1 MKQLTKRVISASIA
15 VPVIVM
21 AYYNIVTFSILVSTI
36 IFLSI
41 TEYFNIVRMRD
52 PALDLFYY
60 IILLFCG
67 IFPVFFFAFFTN
79 LGYKD
84 LIVIYLIILFFMG
97 LYAIIERETTTLLYR
112 LGSVWLGI
120 FYVGVNLSIFIPI
133 YLDFGLSYALEVLMA
148 VWVFD
153 ISAYFIGSNLGK
165 HQLFPSIS
173 PHKTYEGLIGGF
185 LGAFVFFLLY
195 PYVVEPIF
203 GKFYI
208 AGWYHALLL
217 AGMLSFTDTM
227 GDLMESKMKRDVNIK
242 DAGFI
247 MPGHG
252 GMLDRVDGLVF
263 TVPFYF
269 MYLTLFIGK

>member
-15 VPVIVM
+15 VPVIIM

-165 HQLFPSIS
+165 HQLFPC
-173 PHKTYEGLIGGF
+173 
-185 LGAFVFFLLY
+185 LLY
-195 PYVVEPIF
+195 TSPSP
-203 GKFYI
+203 
-208 AGWYHALLL
+208 
-217 AGMLSFTDTM
+217 
-227 GDLMESKMKRDVNIK
+227 RDS
-242 DAGFI
+242 
-247 MPGHG
+247 
-252 GMLDRVDGLVF
+252 
-263 TVPFYF
+263 
-269 MYLTLFIGK
+269 